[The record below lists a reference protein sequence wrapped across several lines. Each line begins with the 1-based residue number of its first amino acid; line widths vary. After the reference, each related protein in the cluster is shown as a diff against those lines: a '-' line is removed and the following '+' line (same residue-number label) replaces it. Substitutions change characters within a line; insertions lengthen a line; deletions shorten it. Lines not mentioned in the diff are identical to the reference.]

1 MIEVYV
7 HTIYYINGATQ
18 SFDSDKPINFERNQF
33 CTLCF
38 SNGDLTVINTAQV
51 NCVDIKHVT
60 FTEEQYEA
68 RRKILNK
75 EV

>member
-18 SFDSDKPINFERNQF
+18 SFDSDKPINLERNQF
-33 CTLCF
+33 CTLRF
-38 SNGDLTVINTAQV
+38 SNGDVTVINTAQV
-51 NCVDIKHVT
+51 NCVDIKYVT

-68 RRKILNK
+68 RRKISNK

>member
-7 HTIYYINGATQ
+7 QTFYYSNGATQ

-33 CTLCF
+33 CTLRF